1 MFARL
6 FGQIPLKIQLPGYI
20 MLTVLVILLVN
31 QFYYQE
37 MMRTYERQVYDSAGE
52 LSSQIAGSLDNF
64 ADSIDRIA
72 QSIAYNRIAQDYL
85 MEQDAGARFQLFLT
99 LTNLL
104 ENMRSLDDRI
114 IDIQLVG
121 TNGNSITLRGASG
134 IQDQP
139 ALPVDLPGRSSAW
152 FSSIAVDRS
161 QTTPVT
167 FMTSALRVYSIDPN
181 RLTNQLIGTLTLM
194 IDARGL
200 LDLGQLTQA
209 DSRWQIYMLDRDNQ
223 IIADASSF
231 ADVNQELAEEL
242 HSRLL
247 SIQDAGP
254 VIFRNEPSWMQL
266 KAVPVLGMTIV
277 TVQQQEILRSSMNRL
292 TTIHYLTLTFV
303 ALLLS
308 ATLYLALRNLL
319 RPINKLVG
327 TMQLFNSGNRK
338 VLKERVELPFAS
350 PELRILTDSFN
361 RMLQEIDTLTHSL
374 SNTYYRMYEMEL
386 EKKQSE
392 LSFLRSQIN
401 PHFLYNTLESIKGLA
416 SDSENPFILEIT
428 HALAEIFR
436 YSVRGGPEVRLAEEI
451 EMVRAYMR
459 IQTIRFEDR
468 FQVLLQ
474 FEPDIMDCIVPKM
487 ILQPLIENAI
497 SHGLEQRMEPGL
509 LQVGGRL
516 DDPGNLLIWIED
528 NGSGIDEETLQQIRR
543 TLQEKSRRLSQ
554 PMTEMILREDQ
565 TPISPDSD
573 QLVGIGLANVHHRLA
588 LMFGDR
594 YGLKIDSSLN
604 KGTRVELRLPAER
617 NDQNVSNGHH

>member
-1 MFARL
+1 
-6 FGQIPLKIQLPGYI
+6 
-20 MLTVLVILLVN
+20 
-31 QFYYQE
+31 
-37 MMRTYERQVYDSAGE
+37 
-52 LSSQIAGSLDNF
+52 
-64 ADSIDRIA
+64 
-72 QSIAYNRIAQDYL
+72 
-85 MEQDAGARFQLFLT
+85 

-121 TNGNSITLRGASG
+121 TNGNSITLRGAAG

-139 ALPVDLPGRSSAW
+139 ALPADLPERSSAW
-152 FSSIAVDRS
+152 FSGLAVDRS
-161 QTTPVT
+161 QTAPVT
-167 FMTSALRVYSIDPN
+167 YMTAALRVYSIDPN
-181 RLTNQLIGTLTLM
+181 RLTNRLIGTLTLM

-200 LDLGQLTQA
+200 LGLGQLTQA
-209 DSRWQIYMLDRDNQ
+209 DSRWQIYLLDRDSQ
-223 IIADASSF
+223 IVADASSF
-231 ADVNQELAEEL
+231 ADVNLELAEEL
-242 HSRLL
+242 HSRLS

-319 RPINKLVG
+319 QPVNRLVG

-338 VLKERVELPFAS
+338 VLKERVELPYVS

-361 RMLQEIDTLTHSL
+361 HMLQEIDSLTHSL

-436 YSVRGGPEVRLAEEI
+436 YSVRGGPEVRLQEEI

-474 FEPDIMDCIVPKM
+474 FEQDIMDCIVPKM

-516 DDPGNLLIWIED
+516 DEQGNLLIWVED
-528 NGSGIDEETLQQIRR
+528 NGAGMDEATLQQIRR

-554 PMTEMILREDQ
+554 PVTEMILREDQ

-573 QLVGIGLANVHHRLA
+573 QLVGIGLVNVHHRLA
-588 LMFGDR
+588 LMFGGR
-594 YGLKIDSSLN
+594 YGLDINSSLN

-617 NDQNVSNGHH
+617 SDQNVSIGHH

>member
-6 FGQIPLKIQLPGYI
+6 FGQVPLKIQLPGYI

-31 QFYYQE
+31 QLYYQE
-37 MMRTYERQVYDSAGE
+37 MMRTYERQVYDSAEE

-64 ADSIDRIA
+64 ADSVDRIA

-99 LTNLL
+99 LSNLL

-134 IQDQP
+134 IQQQP
-139 ALPVDLPGRSSAW
+139 DLPADLPERSSAW
-152 FSSIAVDRS
+152 FSGIAVDRS
-161 QTTPVT
+161 QTIPIS
-167 FMTSALRVYSIDPN
+167 FMTATLRVYSIDPN
-181 RLTNQLIGTLTLM
+181 SLTNRLIGTLTLM
-194 IDARGL
+194 IDARGF

-209 DSRWQIYMLDRDNQ
+209 DSRWQIFLLDRNNQ
-223 IIADASSF
+223 IIADAASF
-231 ADVNQELAEEL
+231 SDVNQELANEL
-242 HSRLL
+242 HTRVL

-254 VIFRNEPSWMQL
+254 VTFRNKPSWMQL

-292 TTIHYLTLTFV
+292 TTIHYLTLLLV

-319 RPINKLVG
+319 RPINRLVG

-361 RMLQEIDTLTHSL
+361 RMLQEIDSLTHSL

-436 YSVRGGPEVRLAEEI
+436 YSVRGGPEVRLQEEI
-451 EMVRAYMR
+451 EMVQAYMR

-468 FQVLLQ
+468 FQVVLQ

-516 DDPGNLLIWIED
+516 DEESSLLIWVED
-528 NGSGIDEETLQQIRR
+528 NGAGIDDEILRQIRR

-554 PMTEMILREDQ
+554 QGMVMNPADDEGQMA
-565 TPISPDSD
+565 PDSD
-573 QLVGIGLANVHHRLA
+573 QLIGIGLANVHHRLA

-594 YGLKIDSSLN
+594 YGLDITSSLN
-604 KGTRVELRLPAER
+604 RGTRVELRLPAER
-617 NDQNVSNGHH
+617 SDQHVSDGHH